1 MCVLSGKKHAT
12 HSDVERLTVVQR
24 SEARRWRAM
33 SGWRD
38 KTLSIVGVTLAFSLL
53 AAKCPGL
60 PGARAA
66 APAKPTTVARRD
78 SADQLLFGMRGVLTH
93 KSVSRGLLLADTAFV
108 TRDGTLYEM
117 RNLRITFFDSAGIK
131 NSELMARSGTYYLSG
146 GRVDPRGEV
155 TILGKDGRRL
165 QTARA
170 VYDLARNVIVGD
182 TAYVIFEPTVQGP
195 RSGKGF
201 ETDPQLVRVRST
213 QRPARSQRSA
223 SAQPTKPPR
232 P

>member
-1 MCVLSGKKHAT
+1 M
-12 HSDVERLTVVQR
+12 VERT
-24 SEARRWRAM
+24 EARRLRPK
-33 SGWRD
+33 SSPRD
-38 KTLSIVGVTLAFSLL
+38 TIARIAGVAVALSLL
-53 AAKCPGL
+53 GAKCPGV
-60 PGARAA
+60 PGKRSA
-66 APAKPTTVARRD
+66 APAKPTTVVRRD

-93 KSVSRGLLLADTAFV
+93 QSVSRGLLLADTAFV
-108 TRDGTLYEM
+108 TRDGTLYEL

-165 QTARA
+165 QTSRA
-170 VYDLARNVIVGD
+170 VYDLARNIIVGD

-195 RSGKGF
+195 RSGKEF
-201 ETDPQLVRVRST
+201 ETDPQLVRVRSSL
-213 QRPARSQRSA
+213 RPARSQRSA
-223 SAQPTKPPR
+223 SAQPTRPPR